1 MVQLAHDGD
10 IIHLDGQGSTIQPY
24 GCENNTALSETEI
37 LIKMDLSIVGIRER
51 AYLSCGHGLLFQTDD
66 QTSQRNVTLKHLAF
80 VGIGVHFT
88 GRWNLFIFNCNFMRS
103 VSPLRMKGIIL
114 NVTVERSTFERNT
127 NCITIGDGRKSH
139 FKILITVNIT
149 GSVFKNNV
157 FNRTGMITLNSSRG
171 KTHITLLNSLFK
183 ENHSTG
189 SSQHAVAVFSKE
201 KTTGS
206 LRIIN
211 TSFSSTSGGGIR
223 TEGTLDMYFSKLTF
237 VSNRQALWL
246 VANSASSGS
255 LSIILEDLVFIN
267 NAAALSLEF
276 HEVATSEMSVR
287 LKNCLFHEGAEQQR
301 TQLPTV
307 RFVDRSRRRNVS
319 YDISIYN
326 ATFDSLVGDALL
338 FSGFKTQS
346 KLQVRIDGSRFV
358 NNGNTNYFNRTG
370 YIVYINVARVGPPP
384 CHSTGMASQVIIR
397 NTSFEGNKAAFG
409 IIFIKDIDNAS
420 IFDCNFSR
428 NFFRSGEGTII
439 NRGEGRGN
447 LTIKG
452 GTFSQPARV
461 PHQNTSKNLMTRWP
475 SFIFSMNTGGL
486 VIEGSNFTA
495 DDTSPFYALLAA
507 YKEEHIW
514 MDRQTTIQ
522 CQRGTLLHLSNWER
536 EQDIMGYNKTC
547 RRNVSTLKV
556 YCDICPPNTYSLQKG
571 HSVGLSDKKQRKCQ
585 LCPYGATCLRGIKAK
600 ANHWGYT
607 VNSVN
612 LTFIPC
618 PMGYCLPPNSSNL
631 TIYNGCYGK
640 RAGILCGNC
649 TEDHS
654 EELFGT
660 RCRHDES
667 CHDHLFWVFTA
678 AYSVAFVLF
687 LAFRGPL
694 LSFFWRQIFWF
705 RKDSESQ
712 TAHFDDGY
720 LKIVFYFYQVV
731 ELLLINDSEFL
742 LSKLIPPLSAW
753 FDLFNFQLRYFSGRI
768 GCPFPGLTPVTKEFF
783 LCLRVFTTM
792 ISCAMVFFIHKGIT
806 KIGGWRDPSPALYL
820 AILLEILLLG
830 YERLADTA
838 LSLLHCVPIDSEQ
851 RLFLDG
857 NVNCWRWWQFA
868 LVGYI
873 IVFVAP
879 FIMVLYF
886 GSLALYKK
894 SLSVKEFLGACA
906 LPLPFLVW
914 WAVQHTCIRG
924 TQLQE
929 DVHNPNGKEIKEV
942 LYEPFRAPKEG
953 DPGAVYWESVL
964 TGRRFVLVCLHSFI
978 ASPVY
983 RLMCLEGAC
992 VLILVHHVIKR
1003 PYQSTRSNIFEG
1015 LSLIALVA
1023 IATFNL
1029 TEQAFMFSG
1038 VEAELGLQIMDK
1050 VETVLLGIVPASVF
1064 LFGMFGLLSQLG
1076 RLVYLVITRLKNRY
1090 GIRRIDFS
1098 NSGQRDPLLG
1108 PSSARFT

>member
-10 IIHLDGQGSTIQPY
+10 IIYLDGRGSTIQPY

-37 LIKMDLSIVGIRER
+37 LIKMDLSIVGIHER
-51 AYLSCGHGLLFQTDD
+51 AYLSCGHGFLFKTDD

-80 VGIGVHFT
+80 VGIGVHLT
-88 GRWNLFIFNCNFMRS
+88 GRWNVFIFNCNFMRS
-103 VSPLRMKGIIL
+103 VSPLTMKGIIL

-183 ENHSTG
+183 ENNSTG
-189 SSQHAVAVFSKE
+189 SSQYAVAVFSKE

-246 VANSASSGS
+246 VAYSASSGS
-255 LSIILEDLVFIN
+255 TYITLEDSVFIN
-267 NAAALSLEF
+267 NAAALSLEL
-276 HEVATSEMSVR
+276 HEVEASEMSVIV
-287 LKNCLFHEGAEQQR
+287 KNCLFREGAEQER
-301 TQLPTV
+301 TQLPTM
-307 RFVDRSRRRNVS
+307 RFADRRRTRMNVS
-319 YDISIYN
+319 LDISICN

-338 FSGFKTQS
+338 FSGFQTQS
-346 KLQVRIDGSRFV
+346 KLQVQIDGSRFV
-358 NNGNTNYFNRTG
+358 NNENINYFNRTG
-370 YIVYINVARVGPPP
+370 YIVYMTVAGVGPPP
-384 CHSTGMASQVIIR
+384 CHSTRMASHVIIR

-409 IIFIKDIDNAS
+409 IIYMKNVDNAS
-420 IFDCNFSR
+420 IFDCNFSG
-428 NFFRSGEGTII
+428 NFFLSGEGTII
-439 NRGEGRGN
+439 HRGEGRGN

-452 GTFSQPARV
+452 GTFLQPPGV
-461 PHQNTSKNLMTRWP
+461 PPQNTSKDLMTRFP
-475 SFIFSMNTGGL
+475 SFIFSMNTGHL
-486 VIEGSNFTA
+486 VIEGSKFIVEH
-495 DDTSPFYALLAA
+495 TSPFYALVAA
-507 YKEEHIW
+507 YKEEGIW
-514 MDRQTTIQ
+514 MDPKTTIQ
-522 CQRGTLLHLSNWER
+522 CQRGTLLYLKNLIRKQE
-536 EQDIMGYNKTC
+536 IMGYSKTC
-547 RRNVSTLKV
+547 RRNVATLKV

-753 FDLFNFQLRYFSGRI
+753 FDLFNFQLRYFSERI
-768 GCPFPGLTPVTKEFF
+768 GCPFPGLTPVRKELF

-792 ISCAMVFFIHKGIT
+792 ISCAVVFFIHKGIT
-806 KIGGWRDPSPALYL
+806 KIGGWRGPSLALYL
-820 AILLEILLLG
+820 AVLLEILLLG

-838 LSLLHCVPIDSEQ
+838 LSLLHCVPIGSEQ

-857 NVNCWRWWQFA
+857 NVNCWQWWQFA
-868 LVGYI
+868 LLGYI

-879 FIMVLYF
+879 FIIVLYL
-886 GSLALYKK
+886 GSRSLYRK

-906 LPLPFLVW
+906 LPLPFLVRW
-914 WAVQHTCIRG
+914 VVQHIRG
-924 TQLQE
+924 TRSQE
-929 DVHNPNGKEIKEV
+929 DVHNPNGEEIKKV
-942 LYEPFRAPKEG
+942 LYEPFRATKEG

-1003 PYQSTRSNIFEG
+1003 PYHSTRANVFEG

-1050 VETVLLGIVPASVF
+1050 VETLLLGIVPACVF

-1076 RLVYLVITRLKNRY
+1076 RFVYLVIKRLKNRY

-1098 NSGQRDPLLG
+1098 NPGQRDPLLG